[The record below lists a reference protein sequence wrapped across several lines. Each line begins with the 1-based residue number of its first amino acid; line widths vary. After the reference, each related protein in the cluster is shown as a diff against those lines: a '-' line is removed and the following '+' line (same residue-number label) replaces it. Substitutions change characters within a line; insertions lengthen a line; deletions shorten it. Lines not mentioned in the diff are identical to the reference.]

1 MAEKTF
7 NGRLILDRRT
17 HQEWMEAD
25 PVAKFGEIMVVEVPL
40 NAEQVEQEPCF
51 LLKVGDGIKPYSQ
64 LNWFSGLAADVYDW
78 AKAENKPTY
87 TANEIS
93 DIETYLTNWLKDGT
107 HAFGALPIL
116 DNSTVPSQPNELVTK
131 GYVDEQIEQ
140 IELTPGPQGPEGPQ
154 GPQGEQGE
162 QGPQGIQGPQ
172 GAQGVKGL
180 DGKSFNIAGTYTS
193 ISLMNQDFDNVE
205 EGDFVIIS
213 TDVNNADNGKMF
225 RRDSD
230 NFTLI
235 VDLSGPAG
243 QDGAQGPAGQ
253 DGQDGAQGPEGPEGP
268 QGPQGPQGPAGQDGA
283 QGPRGEK
290 GEKGD
295 KGDPGTDGA
304 DGLTTTIALQKSEGD
319 ATTYEQVGGTITL
332 TGDNIFNAFNMGTYT
347 LNRFR
352 AQSSEGFITNKSTAP
367 QEIQKYLHLRGGATI
382 YSGLT
387 VNGGLMSVSNSAKVD
402 FNQGSAVDFLTGNDS
417 YVRINNGLLSF
428 FGTNSE
434 DLKAQWQQSLG
445 IPSDAIGQ
453 ATADSRY
460 LATSLKG
467 AVNGVAELDETGK
480 VLASQLPSYVDDV
493 IDVDNYEALPGTGES
508 GKIYITMDN
517 NKTYRWSGAGYA
529 EISSSLALGE
539 TSASAFRGDWGRVAY
554 DHAQAKGSAFGSG
567 LYKIATNAEGHVT
580 GATAVTADDIGG
592 LVDGRYDARYVPRT
606 CNEIVNVDLGG
617 REGGLNFTG
626 GGVNFTNGVIQMT
639 QLDIG
644 LEGVGFYVDEGASST
659 VTFNPPAQSAFRF
672 ALGLSDVL
680 TQTAAD
686 NRYLKTIFTDES
698 EVNINEYSLT
708 FRNGSVYFQDSVH
721 FENGVDISGLVE
733 INNVNIHGM
742 VQMYSDVNIDANVE
756 ISSNTNI
763 TGTLTA
769 NELKIGNIKIT
780 YNAEKDSLDFTKV
793 S

>member
-40 NAEQVEQEPCF
+40 NADQVEQEPCF

-78 AKAENKPTY
+78 AKAETKPTY

-172 GAQGVKGL
+172 G
-180 DGKSFNIAGTYTS
+180 
-193 ISLMNQDFDNVE
+193 
-205 EGDFVIIS
+205 
-213 TDVNNADNGKMF
+213 
-225 RRDSD
+225 
-230 NFTLI
+230 
-235 VDLSGPAG
+235 
-243 QDGAQGPAGQ
+243 
-253 DGQDGAQGPEGPEGP
+253 
-268 QGPQGPQGPAGQDGA
+268 
-283 QGPRGEK
+283 EK

-295 KGDPGTDGA
+295 KGDPGADGA
-304 DGLTTTIALQKSEGD
+304 DGLTTAIALQKSEGD
-319 ATTYEQVGGTITL
+319 VTTYEQVNGTITL
-332 TGDNIFNAFNMGTYT
+332 TGDNVFNAFSMGTYT
-347 LNRFR
+347 LSRFR

-367 QEIQKYLHLRGGATI
+367 QEIQKYLHLRGGATV

-428 FGTNSE
+428 FGTNSG

-467 AVNGVAELDETGK
+467 AVNGVAELDGTGK

-493 IDVDNYEALPGTGES
+493 IDVDNYEALPDAGES
-508 GKIYITMDN
+508 GKIYITVDN
-517 NKTYRWSGAGYA
+517 NKTYRWSGSGYA

-539 TSASAFRGDWGRVAY
+539 TSASAFRGDWGKVAY

-567 LYKIATNAEGHVT
+567 LYKITTNVEGHVT
-580 GATAVTADDIGG
+580 GAIAVTADDIGG
-592 LVDGRYDARYVPRT
+592 LVDGRYDARYIPRT
-606 CNEIVNVDLGG
+606 LSINVNVDLAKKV
-617 REGGLNFTG
+617 LS
-626 GGVNFTNGVIQMT
+626 FTNGLVQMPHLYIT
-639 QLDIG
+639 GTEEAAFFIAGDG
-644 LEGVGFYVDEGASST
+644 S
-659 VTFNPPAQSAFRF
+659 VTLSDTTKTNFLS

-686 NRYLKTIFTDES
+686 NRYLKKSITSES
-698 EVNINEYSLT
+698 EVIDVNGNSLI
-708 FRNGSVYFQDSVH
+708 FRNGQVAFEHDVH
-721 FENGVDISGLVE
+721 FEDSVIFDGQLIARSEVAISGLM
-733 INNVNIHGM
+733 NIGA
-742 VQMYSDVNIDANVE
+742 DVTISANA
-756 ISSNTNI
+756 NI
-763 TGTLTA
+763 TGTLAA

>member
-40 NAEQVEQEPCF
+40 NTEQVEQEPCF
-51 LLKVGDGIKPYSQ
+51 LLKVGDGVRPYSQ

-87 TANEIS
+87 TANEIT
-93 DIETYLTNWLKDGT
+93 DIETYLADWLKDGAHT
-107 HAFGALPIL
+107 FGTLPIL
-116 DNSTVPSQPNELVTK
+116 DKSTVPSQPNELVTK
-131 GYVDEQIEQ
+131 KYVDEQIEQ

-154 GPQGEQGE
+154 GPQGEPGEKGEKGDPGE
-162 QGPQGIQGPQ
+162 QGPQGLQGL
-172 GAQGVKGL
+172 KG
-180 DGKSFNIAGTYTS
+180 D
-193 ISLMNQDFDNVE
+193 
-205 EGDFVIIS
+205 
-213 TDVNNADNGKMF
+213 
-225 RRDSD
+225 
-230 NFTLI
+230 
-235 VDLSGPAG
+235 
-243 QDGAQGPAGQ
+243 
-253 DGQDGAQGPEGPEGP
+253 
-268 QGPQGPQGPAGQDGA
+268 
-283 QGPRGEK
+283 K

-295 KGDPGTDGA
+295 KGDPGADGA
-304 DGLTTTIALQKSEGD
+304 DGLTTAIALQKSEGD
-319 ATTYEQVGGTITL
+319 ATTYEQVDGTITL
-332 TGDNIFNAFNMGTYT
+332 TGDNIFNALNMGTYT
-347 LNRFR
+347 LSRFR
-352 AQSSEGFITNKSTAP
+352 AQSGEGFITNNSAAP
-367 QEIQKYLHLRGGATI
+367 QEIQKYLHLRGGVAV

-428 FGTNSE
+428 FGTNSG

-480 VLASQLPSYVDDV
+480 VLSSQLPSYVDDV
-493 IDVDNYEALPGTGES
+493 IDVDNYEALPDAGES
-508 GKIYITMDN
+508 GKIYITVDN
-517 NKTYRWSGAGYA
+517 NKTYRWSGSGYA

-539 TSASAFRGDWGRVAY
+539 TSASAFRGDWGKVAY
-554 DHAQAKGSAFGSG
+554 NHAQAKGSAFGSG
-567 LYKIATNAEGHVT
+567 LYKITTNAEGHVT

-592 LVDGRYDARYVPRT
+592 LVDGRYDARYIPRT
-606 CNEIVNVDLGG
+606 FSGNMSVLLNEHTLA
-617 REGGLNFTG
+617 
-626 GGVNFTNGVIQMT
+626 FTNGLIQMP
-639 QLDIG
+639 QLNIG
-644 LEGVGFYVDEGASST
+644 LEEAAFSLGGNGS
-659 VTFNPPAQSAFRF
+659 VTLSDTAKTNFIS

-680 TQTAAD
+680 TQTTAD
-686 NRYLKTIFTDES
+686 NRYLKTLFTGES
-698 EVNINEYSLT
+698 EI
-708 FRNGSVYFQDSVH
+708 
-721 FENGVDISGLVE
+721 
-733 INNVNIHGM
+733 
-742 VQMYSDVNIDANVE
+742 VNIDGYTLTFMNGQLDFKTSVVFLDPVTFLQTIITNGM
-756 ISSNTNI
+756 ISDGDVIIRGVVNADASI

-769 NELKIGNIKIT
+769 NELVIGNIKIT